1 MVRPAGDGALLVEA
15 GPEPGAP
22 GRLRALIQD
31 QNFAGIADVVPG
43 AETVL
48 VVLEPAPRGLQEL
61 AGRLKALIASE
72 AGDAPG
78 MDGAGAISGKKGGRG
93 GGGEPDGA
101 VTEIPVVYDGPDLAE
116 VAEYTGLSPEEVIE
130 RHAAAE
136 YLVGWLG
143 FSPGFG
149 YLTGLDPALH
159 VPRRNSPRTSVPAGS
174 VAIAGP
180 LAAVYPA
187 ASPGG
192 WQLLGR
198 TTARLWDVRREPPAV
213 LAPGRRV
220 RFRPVAEPGD
230 PPDLF
235 PPGTRTRDEPGPP
248 AGRVIEV
255 VRAGPLTIVADL
267 GRPGYGH
274 LGVPRSGAADPASLR
289 LANRLV
295 GNPED
300 AAGLELTLGGAEL
313 RFGGPG
319 GAGAAEAGDEAGAAG
334 ARAGAGAVGA
344 GAVWVAV
351 TGAAVPV
358 RLDRG
363 PGPGRVGDRELDLAG
378 DRELDLAD
386 GSGLGVPFAVPAGA
400 TVTVGVP
407 TGGVRSYLA
416 VRGGVAVPAV
426 LGSRSCDTL
435 SGLGPGPLRAGDRLP
450 VGDSAGFGPIVAN
463 VAPRAASGI
472 AVAPGPGPGGEP
484 EPVELR
490 VVAGPRDD
498 WFTAEAMDRLRR
510 GVYEVT
516 SDSNRSGLRLTG
528 PELPRSRPGELPS
541 EGMPLGALQVPPS
554 GQPILFL
561 ADHPVTGGY
570 PVIAVVAADGIGR
583 AAQLRPGDRVR
594 FRLVPSPLA

>member
-1 MVRPAGDGALLVEA
+1 MSERVLRAAGDGALLVEA
-15 GPEPGAP
+15 GADPGAP
-22 GRLRALIQD
+22 ARLTALIRAR
-31 QNFAGIADVVPG
+31 NPGGIADVVPG

-48 VVLEPAPRGLQEL
+48 VVLEPGRGGLQEL
-61 AGRLKALIASE
+61 ARRLGALVTGGIGEASGPGV
-72 AGDAPG
+72 AGGMGADLGVEEKGEPG
-78 MDGAGAISGKKGGRG
+78 A
-93 GGGEPDGA
+93 GGEPDGA

-116 VAEYTGLSPEEVIE
+116 VAEHAGLTRQEVIE
-130 RHAAAE
+130 RHAAAG

-149 YLTGLDPALH
+149 YLTGLDQALH
-159 VPRRNSPRTSVPAGS
+159 VPRRDSPRTSVPAGS

-180 LAAVYPA
+180 LAAVYPS

-192 WQLLGR
+192 WRLLGR
-198 TTARLWDVRREPPAV
+198 TAARLWDAGREPPAV

-220 RFRPVAEPGD
+220 RFRPVAELGD
-230 PPDLF
+230 PGDLF
-235 PPGTRTRDEPGPP
+235 PPGTRTRDEPEP
-248 AGRVIEV
+248 AGRRAIEV
-255 VRAGPLTIVADL
+255 VRPGALAIVTDL

-274 LGVPRSGAADPASLR
+274 LGVPRSGAADPDGLR

-313 RFGGPG
+313 RFTGRAE
-319 GAGAAEAGDEAGAAG
+319 AGAAE
-334 ARAGAGAVGA
+334 A

-358 RLDRG
+358 QLDRG
-363 PGPGRVGDRELDLAG
+363 AGAGAGLGDR
-378 DRELDLAD
+378 
-386 GSGLGVPFAVPAGA
+386 SGLGVPFAVPAGA
-400 TVTVGVP
+400 TLTVGVP
-407 TGGVRSYLA
+407 AAGVRSYLA
-416 VRGGVAVPAV
+416 VRGGVAVPPV
-426 LGSRSCDTL
+426 LGSRSGDTL

-450 VGDSAGFGPIVAN
+450 VGDSAGLLPIVAD
-463 VAPRAASGI
+463 VAPRAAGG
-472 AVAPGPGPGGEP
+472 GPAATGGGEP
-484 EPVELR
+484 EPAELR

-498 WFTAEAMDRLRR
+498 WFSPEALERLRT

-516 SDSNRSGLRLTG
+516 SDSNRSGLRLAG
-528 PELPRSRPGELPS
+528 PELTRSRPGELPS

-554 GQPILFL
+554 GQPIVFL

-594 FRLVPSPLA
+594 FRLVPSPLS